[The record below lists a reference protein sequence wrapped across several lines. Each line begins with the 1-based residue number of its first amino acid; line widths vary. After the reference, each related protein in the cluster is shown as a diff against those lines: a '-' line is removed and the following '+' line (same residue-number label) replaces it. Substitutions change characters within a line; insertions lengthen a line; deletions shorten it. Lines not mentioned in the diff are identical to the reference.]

1 MSPDIDIDVKD
12 VKEQTKKTPGSG
24 RTVPNWPPISGEYT
38 VGNPASSVAI
48 VTLGSELNTAPFL
61 EKVALIGSMK
71 TENIGIEK
79 VVANIVSNT
88 SIRYL
93 VVCGAE
99 VHGHLAGE
107 AIMALRKNGMNEDS
121 RIIGANGAIPY
132 ITNFSHE
139 DIDHWRNQVEIVDLM
154 GTEDAG
160 TILGAIEKLAPK
172 APLSSDPVVVNFG
185 GKVEVVTDTVRSL
198 SPELVSLEARIRSI
212 EGDVKDMGK
221 MAKLMSGLVSGIYQ
235 GFVVGF
241 LITLLLFAA
250 KGVIA

>member
-1 MSPDIDIDVKD
+1 MSHDVDIEDA
-12 VKEQTKKTPGSG
+12 KEQAKNTPSSG
-24 RTVPNWPPISGEYT
+24 KTVPNWPPVSGEYT
-38 VGNPASSVAI
+38 VCNPASSVAI
-48 VTLGSELNTAPFL
+48 VTLGSELDPTPFL
-61 EKVALIGSMK
+61 EKVALIGNMK

-99 VHGHLAGE
+99 VHGHLSGE
-107 AIMALRKNGMNEDS
+107 AIMALREKGMNEDN
-121 RIIGANGAIPY
+121 RINDAHGAIPY

-154 GTEDAG
+154 GIEDAG
-160 TILGAIEKLAPK
+160 TILDAIDKLAPK
-172 APLSSDPVVVNFG
+172 EPLSSDPVVVDFG
-185 GKVEVVTDTVRSL
+185 GKTEVVTDTVRSL

-212 EGDVKDMGK
+212 EGDVKDVGK
-221 MAKLMSGLVSGIYQ
+221 MAKLMSGLVSGMYQ
-235 GFVVGF
+235 GFAVGF